1 MKPPQTPFI
10 GLRLGRAGPVRGPF
24 GRRSIAQ
31 DSVLTKLKLDE
42 KPEGTG

>member
-24 GRRSIAQ
+24 RWRSIAQ
-31 DSVLTKLKLDE
+31 DSGLTKLTLDE
-42 KPEGTG
+42 KHEGTG

>member
-1 MKPPQTPFI
+1 MNLPQTPFI
-10 GLRLGRAGPVRGPF
+10 GLRLGRAGAVRGPF
-24 GRRSIAQ
+24 ERRSIAK